1 MRKRLLLLA
10 LETTI
15 KEVNQERIRRKLPK
29 EILPKK
35 RRANQLNLSSRASSA
50 VTRIKGKEKIQIL
63 F

>member
-15 KEVNQERIRRKLPK
+15 KEVNQERIRRKLLK

-35 RRANQLNLSSRASSA
+35 RTVNQLNLSSRASSA